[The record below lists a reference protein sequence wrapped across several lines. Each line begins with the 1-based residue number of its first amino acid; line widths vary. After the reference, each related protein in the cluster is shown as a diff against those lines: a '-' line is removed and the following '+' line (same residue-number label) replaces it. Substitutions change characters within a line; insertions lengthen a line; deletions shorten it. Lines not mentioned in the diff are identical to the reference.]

1 MKNPLLVPEFRE
13 MLAANNIE
21 ELQNFCE
28 TNPPAVVADFLGA
41 LAPKEVWQILLNISS
56 ETRSLIF
63 SSFDEDVQL
72 SLLEVLQHD
81 ELVDII
87 SNMPE
92 EQRLAFIKELPR
104 EKVLKLNSA
113 LLKPSPVE
121 SPPVLKL
128 VSGAEKWEVI
138 PIPETVEGISVYKTI
153 HNTLQKINIIEP
165 HSWVNV
171 VNPKQEEITFLS
183 EHLNIPHDFLTASLD
198 IDERARIEVEDDAT
212 LIILK
217 IPFFDEN
224 NLDILYFTLPV
235 GVILIKDLIITVC
248 ARETDILN
256 DFIENKVKHFSTTN
270 QHRFILQIFLRAVLL
285 YLQYLKQIN
294 NASTI
299 IQKKVEQASKN
310 QQLIKLLNIEKSLVY
325 FTTSLK
331 SNQLMLERLQ
341 KMRILK
347 MDEENETLFEDII
360 TESKQAIEM
369 ANVYSD
375 ILSGMMDA
383 FASIISNNLNIVMKI
398 LTLITII
405 LTIPVLFSSLY
416 GMNVKLPLQDH
427 PLAFFIIIGSSFV
440 LSLMAI
446 LIFFKKKWI

>member
-13 MLAANNIE
+13 MLAANKTE
-21 ELQNFCE
+21 ELQSFCE

-41 LAPKEVWQILLNISS
+41 LSPREVWEILLNISS

-87 SNMPE
+87 SNMPD
-92 EQRLAFIKELPR
+92 EQRLAFIQELPR
-104 EKVLKLNSA
+104 EIVQNLNSA
-113 LLKPSPVE
+113 LLQPAPVE
-121 SPPVLKL
+121 APPVLKL
-128 VSGAEKWEVI
+128 VTGAEKLEEVI
-138 PIPETVEGISVYKTI
+138 IPETIEEVYVYKTV
-153 HNTLQKINIIEP
+153 NNKLQKITAIEQQ
-165 HSWVNV
+165 SWINV
-171 VNPKQEEITFLS
+171 INPKQEEIAFLS
-183 EHLNIPHDFLTASLD
+183 EQFGIPHDFLTASLD

-224 NLDILYFTLPV
+224 NLDVLYVTLPV
-235 GVILIKDLIITVC
+235 GIILVKDRIITVC
-248 ARETDILN
+248 AKETDILN
-256 DFIENKVKHFSTTN
+256 DFIENKVKHFATTN
-270 QHRFILQIFLRAVLL
+270 QHKFILQIFLRAVLM

-294 NASTI
+294 NATNV

-325 FTTSLK
+325 FTTSLR

-341 KMRILK
+341 KMKILK
-347 MDEENETLFEDII
+347 MDEDNETLFEDII

-369 ANVYSD
+369 SKVYSD

-405 LTIPVLFSSLY
+405 LSIPVVFSSLY
-416 GMNVKLPLQDH
+416 GMNVKLPLQES
-427 PLAFFIIIGSSFV
+427 PFAFFIVLVISLLLSFIG
-440 LSLMAI
+440 I
-446 LIFFKKKWI
+446 LIFVKKKWI

>member
-13 MLAANNIE
+13 MLAANKTE
-21 ELQNFCE
+21 ELQSFCE
-28 TNPPAVVADFLGA
+28 TNPPAVVANFLGA
-41 LAPKEVWQILLNISS
+41 LSPREVWEILLNISS

-87 SNMPE
+87 SNMPD
-92 EQRLAFIKELPR
+92 EQRLAFIQELPR
-104 EKVLKLNSA
+104 ETVQNLNSA
-113 LLKPSPVE
+113 LLQPAPVE
-121 SPPVLKL
+121 APPVLKL
-128 VSGAEKWEVI
+128 VTGAEKLEEVI
-138 PIPETVEGISVYKTI
+138 IPETIEEVYVYKTV
-153 HNTLQKINIIEP
+153 NNKLQKIAAIE
-165 HSWVNV
+165 HQSWINV
-171 VNPKQEEITFLS
+171 INPKQEEIAFLS
-183 EHLNIPHDFLTASLD
+183 EKFGIPHDFLTASLD

-224 NLDILYFTLPV
+224 NLDVLYVTLPV
-235 GVILIKDLIITVC
+235 GIILVKDRIITVC
-248 ARETDILN
+248 AKETDILN
-256 DFIENKVKHFSTTN
+256 DFIENKVKHFATTN
-270 QHRFILQIFLRAVLL
+270 QHKFILQIFLRAVLM

-294 NASTI
+294 NATNV

-325 FTTSLK
+325 FTTSLR

-341 KMRILK
+341 KMKILK
-347 MDEENETLFEDII
+347 MDEDNETLFEDII

-369 ANVYSD
+369 SKVYSD

-405 LTIPVLFSSLY
+405 LSIPVVFSSLY
-416 GMNVKLPLQDH
+416 GMNVKLPLQES
-427 PLAFFIIIGSSFV
+427 PFAFFIVLVISLLLSFIG
-440 LSLMAI
+440 I
-446 LIFFKKKWI
+446 LIFVKKKWI

>member
-21 ELQNFCE
+21 ELQSFCE
-28 TNPPAVVADFLGA
+28 TNPPTVVADFLGA
-41 LAPKEVWQILLNISS
+41 LSPREVWEILLNISS

-87 SNMPE
+87 SNMPD
-92 EQRLAFIKELPR
+92 EQRLAFIQELPR
-104 EKVLKLNSA
+104 ETVQNLNSA
-113 LLKPSPVE
+113 LLQPAPVE
-121 SPPVLKL
+121 APPVLKL
-128 VSGAEKWEVI
+128 VTGAEKLEEVI
-138 PIPETVEGISVYKTI
+138 IPETIEEVYVYKTV
-153 HNTLQKINIIEP
+153 NNKLQKITAIEQQ
-165 HSWVNV
+165 SWINV
-171 VNPKQEEITFLS
+171 INPKQEEIAFLS
-183 EHLNIPHDFLTASLD
+183 EQFGIPHDFLTASLD

-224 NLDILYFTLPV
+224 NLDVLYVTLPV
-235 GVILIKDLIITVC
+235 GIILVKDRIITVC
-248 ARETDILN
+248 AKETDILN
-256 DFIENKVKHFSTTN
+256 DFIENKVKHFATTN
-270 QHRFILQIFLRAVLL
+270 QHKFILQIFLRAVLM

-294 NASTI
+294 NATNV

-325 FTTSLK
+325 FTTSLR

-341 KMRILK
+341 KMKILK
-347 MDEENETLFEDII
+347 MDEDNETLFEDII

-369 ANVYSD
+369 SKVYSD

-405 LTIPVLFSSLY
+405 LSIPVVFSSLY
-416 GMNVKLPLQDH
+416 GMNVKLPLQES
-427 PLAFFIIIGSSFV
+427 PFAFFIVLVISLLLSFIG
-440 LSLMAI
+440 I
-446 LIFFKKKWI
+446 LIFVKKKWI

>member
-21 ELQNFCE
+21 ELQSFCE
-28 TNPPAVVADFLGA
+28 TNPPTVVADFLGA
-41 LAPKEVWQILLNISS
+41 LSPREVWEILLNISS

-87 SNMPE
+87 SNMPD
-92 EQRLAFIKELPR
+92 EQRLAFIQELPR
-104 EKVLKLNSA
+104 ETVQNLNSA
-113 LLKPSPVE
+113 LLQPAPVE
-121 SPPVLKL
+121 APPVLKL
-128 VSGAEKWEVI
+128 VTGAEKLEEVI
-138 PIPETVEGISVYKTI
+138 IPETIEEVYVYKTV
-153 HNTLQKINIIEP
+153 NNKLQKIKTIEQQ
-165 HSWVNV
+165 SWINV
-171 VNPKQEEITFLS
+171 INPKQEEIAFLS
-183 EHLNIPHDFLTASLD
+183 EQFGIPHDFLTASLD

-224 NLDILYFTLPV
+224 NLDVLYVTLPV
-235 GVILIKDLIITVC
+235 GIILVKDRIITVC
-248 ARETDILN
+248 AKETDILN
-256 DFIENKVKHFSTTN
+256 DFIENKVKHFATTN
-270 QHRFILQIFLRAVLL
+270 QHKFILQIFLRAVLM

-294 NASTI
+294 NATNV

-325 FTTSLK
+325 FTTSLR

-341 KMRILK
+341 KMKILK
-347 MDEENETLFEDII
+347 MDEDNETLFEDII

-369 ANVYSD
+369 SKVYSD

-405 LTIPVLFSSLY
+405 LSIPVVFSSLY
-416 GMNVKLPLQDH
+416 GMNVKLPLQES
-427 PLAFFIIIGSSFV
+427 PFAFFIVLVISLLLSFIG
-440 LSLMAI
+440 I
-446 LIFFKKKWI
+446 LIFVKKKWI

>member
-13 MLAANNIE
+13 MLAANNVE
-21 ELQNFCE
+21 ELQSFCE
-28 TNPPAVVADFLGA
+28 TNPPTVVADFLGA
-41 LAPKEVWQILLNISS
+41 LSPREVWEILLNISS

-87 SNMPE
+87 SNMPD
-92 EQRLAFIKELPR
+92 EQRLAFIQELPR
-104 EKVLKLNSA
+104 ETVQNLNSA
-113 LLKPSPVE
+113 LLQPAPAE
-121 SPPVLKL
+121 APPVLKL
-128 VSGAEKWEVI
+128 VTGAEKLEEVI
-138 PIPETVEGISVYKTI
+138 IPETIEEVYVYKTV
-153 HNTLQKINIIEP
+153 NNKLQKITAIEQQ
-165 HSWVNV
+165 SWINV
-171 VNPKQEEITFLS
+171 INPKQEEIAFLS
-183 EHLNIPHDFLTASLD
+183 EQFGIPHDFLTASLD

-224 NLDILYFTLPV
+224 NLDVLYVTLPV
-235 GVILIKDLIITVC
+235 GIILVKDRIITVC
-248 ARETDILN
+248 AKETDILN
-256 DFIENKVKHFSTTN
+256 DFIENKVKHFATTN
-270 QHRFILQIFLRAVLL
+270 QHKFILQIFLRAVLM

-294 NASTI
+294 NATNV

-325 FTTSLK
+325 FTTSLR

-341 KMRILK
+341 KMKILK
-347 MDEENETLFEDII
+347 MDEDNETLFEDII

-369 ANVYSD
+369 SKVYSD

-405 LTIPVLFSSLY
+405 LSIPVVFSSLY
-416 GMNVKLPLQDH
+416 GMNVKLPLQES
-427 PLAFFIIIGSSFV
+427 PFAFFIVLVISLLLSFIG
-440 LSLMAI
+440 I
-446 LIFFKKKWI
+446 LIFVKKKWI

>member
-13 MLAANNIE
+13 MLAANNIG

-92 EQRLAFIKELPR
+92 EQRLAFINELPR

-128 VSGAEKWEVI
+128 VSGAEKWAVI
-138 PIPETVEGISVYKTI
+138 PIPETLEGISVYKTI
-153 HNTLQKINIIEP
+153 HNNLQKICIIEP

-235 GVILIKDLIITVC
+235 GLILIKDLIITVC

>member
-13 MLAANNIE
+13 MLAANNVE
-21 ELQNFCE
+21 ELQSFCE
-28 TNPPAVVADFLGA
+28 STPPAVVADFLGA
-41 LAPKEVWQILLNISS
+41 MTPQEVWEILLTISP

-63 SSFDEDVQL
+63 SSFDEDVRID
-72 SLLEVLQHD
+72 LLDVLHHD
-81 ELVDII
+81 ELVDVIA
-87 SNMPE
+87 NLPD
-92 EQRLAFIKELPR
+92 EQRLSFIQELPLDIV
-104 EKVLKLNSA
+104 KKLNSS
-113 LLKPSPVE
+113 LLTLQPAEAAPA
-121 SPPVLKL
+121 LKL
-128 VSGAEKWEVI
+128 VDGAAVPAGVRI
-138 PIPETVEGISVYKTI
+138 PQDLEGIVIYKTE
-153 HNTLQKINIIEP
+153 NNKMQTLEAIAP
-165 HSWVNV
+165 ASWVNA
-171 VNPKQEEITFLS
+171 VNPKQEELSFLS
-183 EHLNIPHDFLTASLD
+183 QQFNIPMDFLLASLD

-224 NLDILYFTLPV
+224 NLDVLYVTLPI
-235 GVILIKDLIITVC
+235 GIILLKDTIITVC
-248 ARETDILN
+248 AKETDIIS
-256 DFIENKVKHFSTTN
+256 DFIDNKIKHCSTSDP
-270 QHRFILQIFLRAVLL
+270 HKFILQIFLRTVLL

-294 NASTI
+294 NATNI

-331 SNQLMLERLQ
+331 SNQFMLDRLQ
-341 KMRILK
+341 KMNILK
-347 MDEENETLFEDII
+347 MDEEKETLYEDIT

-369 ANVYSD
+369 SNVYSD

-416 GMNVKLPLQDH
+416 GMNVRLPFQDH
-427 PLAFFIIIGSSFV
+427 PLAFFIVIGAALI

-446 LIFFKKKWI
+446 LIFIRQKWL

>member
-21 ELQNFCE
+21 ELQSFCE
-28 TNPPAVVADFLGA
+28 TNPPTVVADFLGA
-41 LAPKEVWQILLNISS
+41 LSPREVWEILLNISS

-87 SNMPE
+87 SNMPD
-92 EQRLAFIKELPR
+92 EQRLAFIQELPR
-104 EKVLKLNSA
+104 ETVQNLNSA
-113 LLKPSPVE
+113 LLQPAPAE
-121 SPPVLKL
+121 APPVLKL
-128 VSGAEKWEVI
+128 VTGAEKLEEVI
-138 PIPETVEGISVYKTI
+138 IPETIEEVYVYKTV
-153 HNTLQKINIIEP
+153 NNKLQKITTIEQQ
-165 HSWVNV
+165 SWINV
-171 VNPKQEEITFLS
+171 INPKQEEIAFLS
-183 EHLNIPHDFLTASLD
+183 EQFGIPHDFLTASLD

-224 NLDILYFTLPV
+224 NLDVLYVTLPV
-235 GVILIKDLIITVC
+235 GIILVKDRIITVC
-248 ARETDILN
+248 AKETDILN
-256 DFIENKVKHFSTTN
+256 DFIENKVKHFATTN
-270 QHRFILQIFLRAVLL
+270 QHKFILQIFLRAVLM

-294 NASTI
+294 NATNV

-325 FTTSLK
+325 FTTSLR

-341 KMRILK
+341 KMKILK
-347 MDEENETLFEDII
+347 MDEDNETLFEDII

-369 ANVYSD
+369 SKVYSD

-405 LTIPVLFSSLY
+405 LSIPVVFSSLY
-416 GMNVKLPLQDH
+416 GMNVKLPLQES
-427 PLAFFIIIGSSFV
+427 PFAFFIVLVISLLLSFIG
-440 LSLMAI
+440 I
-446 LIFFKKKWI
+446 LIFVKKKWI

>member
-21 ELQNFCE
+21 ELQSFCE

-41 LAPKEVWQILLNISS
+41 LSPREVWEILLNISS

-81 ELVDII
+81 EQVDII
-87 SNMPE
+87 SNMPD
-92 EQRLAFIKELPR
+92 EQRLAFIQELPR
-104 EKVLKLNSA
+104 EIVLKLNSA
-113 LLKPSPVE
+113 LLQPSPVDA
-121 SPPVLKL
+121 SPVLKL
-128 VSGAEKWEVI
+128 VTGAEKLEEAI
-138 PIPETVEGISVYKTI
+138 IPETIEGIHVYKTV
-153 HNTLQKINIIEP
+153 NNKLQKINTIEKQ
-165 HSWVNV
+165 SWINV
-171 VNPKQEEITFLS
+171 INPKQEEIAFLS
-183 EHLNIPHDFLTASLD
+183 EQFGIPQDFLTASLD

-224 NLDILYFTLPV
+224 NLDVLYVTMPV
-235 GVILIKDLIITVC
+235 GIILVKDRIITVC
-248 ARETDILN
+248 AKETDILN
-256 DFIENKVKHFSTTN
+256 DFTESKIKHFSTTN
-270 QHRFILQIFLRAVLL
+270 QHKFILQVFLRTVLM

-294 NASTI
+294 NATNV

-325 FTTSLK
+325 FTTSLR

-341 KMRILK
+341 KMKLLK
-347 MDEENETLFEDII
+347 MDEENENLFEDII

-405 LTIPVLFSSLY
+405 LSIPVVFSSLY
-416 GMNVKLPLQDH
+416 GMNVKLPMQES
-427 PLAFFIIIGSSFV
+427 PFAFFIVLLISLLLSFIGILFFV
-440 LSLMAI
+440 KKN
-446 LIFFKKKWI
+446 LI

>member
-13 MLAANNIE
+13 MLAANNVE
-21 ELQNFCE
+21 ELQSFCE
-28 TNPPAVVADFLGA
+28 STPPAVVADFLGA
-41 LAPKEVWQILLNISS
+41 LSPQEVWEILLTITP

-63 SSFDEDVQL
+63 SSFDEDIRI
-72 SLLEVLQHD
+72 SLLDVLQHD
-81 ELVDII
+81 ELVDVIA
-87 SNMPE
+87 NLPD
-92 EQRLAFIKELPR
+92 EQRLAFIQELPR
-104 EKVLKLNSA
+104 DIVEKLNSS
-113 LLKPSPVE
+113 LLTLQPAEAAPA
-121 SPPVLKL
+121 LKL
-128 VSGAEKWEVI
+128 VAGVAVPADVRI
-138 PIPETVEGISVYKTI
+138 PQDLEGIVIYKTQNNRMEALHAI
-153 HNTLQKINIIEP
+153 AP
-165 HSWVNV
+165 SSWVNV
-171 VNPKQEEITFLS
+171 VNPKQEELSFLS
-183 EHLNIPHDFLTASLD
+183 KQFNVPMDFLLASLD

-224 NLDILYFTLPV
+224 NLDVLYVTLPI
-235 GVILIKDLIITVC
+235 GIILLKDTIITVC
-248 ARETDILN
+248 AKETDIIS
-256 DFIENKVKHFSTTN
+256 DFIDNKIKHCSTIDP
-270 QHRFILQIFLRAVLL
+270 HKFILQIFLRTVLL

-294 NASTI
+294 NATNI

-331 SNQLMLERLQ
+331 SNQLMLDRLQ
-341 KMRILK
+341 KMKILK
-347 MDEENETLFEDII
+347 MDEEKENLYEDIT

-369 ANVYSD
+369 SNVYSD

-416 GMNVKLPLQDH
+416 GMNVKLPFQDH
-427 PLAFFIIIGSSFV
+427 PLAFFIVIGTSFL
-440 LSLMAI
+440 LSLLAI
-446 LIFFKKKWI
+446 FIFIRKKWL

>member
-21 ELQNFCE
+21 ELQSFCE
-28 TNPPAVVADFLGA
+28 TNPPTVVADFLGA
-41 LAPKEVWQILLNISS
+41 LSPREVWEILLNISS

-87 SNMPE
+87 SNMPD
-92 EQRLAFIKELPR
+92 EQRLAFIQELPR
-104 EKVLKLNSA
+104 ETVQNLNSA
-113 LLKPSPVE
+113 LLQPAPVE
-121 SPPVLKL
+121 APPVLKL
-128 VSGAEKWEVI
+128 VTGAEKLEEVI
-138 PIPETVEGISVYKTI
+138 IPETIEEVYVYKTV
-153 HNTLQKINIIEP
+153 NNKLQKITAIEQQ
-165 HSWVNV
+165 SWINV
-171 VNPKQEEITFLS
+171 INPKQEEIAFLS
-183 EHLNIPHDFLTASLD
+183 EKFGIPHDFLTASLD

-224 NLDILYFTLPV
+224 NLDVLYVTLPV
-235 GVILIKDLIITVC
+235 GIILVKDRIITVC
-248 ARETDILN
+248 AKETDILN
-256 DFIENKVKHFSTTN
+256 DFIENKVKHFATTN
-270 QHRFILQIFLRAVLL
+270 QHKFILQIFLRAVLM

-294 NASTI
+294 NATNV

-325 FTTSLK
+325 FTTSLR

-341 KMRILK
+341 KMKILK
-347 MDEENETLFEDII
+347 MDEDNETLFEDII

-369 ANVYSD
+369 SKVYSD

-405 LTIPVLFSSLY
+405 LSIPVVFSSLY
-416 GMNVKLPLQDH
+416 GMNVKLPLQDS
-427 PLAFFIIIGSSFV
+427 PFAFFIVLVISLLLSFIG
-440 LSLMAI
+440 I
-446 LIFFKKKWI
+446 LIFVKKKWI

>member
-87 SNMPE
+87 SNMPK

-113 LLKPSPVE
+113 LLTPSPVE
-121 SPPVLKL
+121 STPVLKL
-128 VSGAEKWEVI
+128 VSGAEKWEAI

-198 IDERARIEVEDDAT
+198 IDERARIEVEDEAT

-256 DFIENKVKHFSTTN
+256 DFIENRVKHFSTTN

-427 PLAFFIIIGSSFV
+427 PLAFFIVIGSSFV